1 MMRCIW
7 ALLLVTL
14 VSGCATTAPGSK
26 VLAPE
31 NCSLPYEISD
41 PWEPFNR
48 AVYRFNARVDEAVL
62 LPVSRGYERVLPQPV
77 RTGVSN
83 FFSNLG
89 ELKNVINHTLQGRP
103 GRTLQSLGRFV
114 VNTTAGVA
122 GLFDVAS
129 PIGLEHQPTGF
140 GDTLARW
147 GTAPGPYLVLPLLG
161 PSSVRDGSGLLFDAG
176 VAYNVDLAGLYQS
189 DNSWMLGTL
198 AGIDMR
204 SNVDFRYY
212 ESASPFE
219 YEMVRFL
226 YSNQRMLESGLVLP
240 DPEQCE

>member
-1 MMRCIW
+1 MMRSVMILLFA
-7 ALLLVTL
+7 ALM
-14 VSGCATTAPGSK
+14 SGCATTAPGSK
-26 VLAPE
+26 VLAPDY
-31 NCSLPYEISD
+31 CTIPYEMAD
-41 PWEPFNR
+41 PWEPMNR

-62 LPVSRGYERVLPQPV
+62 LPVSRGYQRVVPQPV
-77 RTGVSN
+77 RSGVGN

-103 GRTLQSLGRFV
+103 GRTLNSLGRFA
-114 VNTTAGVA
+114 VNTTIGIG
-122 GLFDVAS
+122 GLLDVAS

-176 VAYNVDLAGLYQS
+176 VAYTVDIAGLYQS

-198 AGIDMR
+198 AGIDAR
-204 SNVDFRYY
+204 SNIDFRYY
-212 ESASPFE
+212 ASGSPFE

-240 DPEQCE
+240 DMHDCD